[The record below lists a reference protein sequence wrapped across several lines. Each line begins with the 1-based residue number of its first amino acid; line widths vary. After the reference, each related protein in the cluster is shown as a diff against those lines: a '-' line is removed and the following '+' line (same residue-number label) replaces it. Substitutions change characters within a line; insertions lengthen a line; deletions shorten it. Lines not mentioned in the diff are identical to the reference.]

1 MNTDRWM
8 ATQEAVADSCLLAVC
23 FLFSKPSHGT
33 GPLGHVLVYLQL
45 CKTQC
50 SLIWLIVLAAGLN
63 LCSSFGQWNTR
74 ISSRRLGF
82 LVDIPGYSCLGET
95 SNMFTPRSYVNNW
108 YSSLSLVSTSV
119 TCLEVEKSSPEV
131 LPTSCCQQLVPT
143 VTWSH
148 GRSFTFYVLYLPRH
162 YKLLPPWT

>member
-8 ATQEAVADSCLLAVC
+8 ATKEAVADSCLLAVC
-23 FLFSKPSHGT
+23 FLFSKPSNGT

-45 CKTQC
+45 RKTQC
-50 SLIWLIVLAAGLN
+50 SLFWLIVLAAGLN

-95 SNMFTPRSYVNNW
+95 SNTFTPRSYVNNW
-108 YSSLSLVSTSV
+108 YSSLSLVDTSV
-119 TCLEVEKSSPEV
+119 ACLEVEKSLPEV
-131 LPTSCCQQLVPT
+131 LPTSCCQQLLPT

-162 YKLLPPWT
+162 YELFPPWT